1 MIDSTPDQPLPSEES
16 SDKLLAEL
24 YERLRA
30 MAIRQMMKESDP
42 QTLQATALVHEAWLR
57 MTSGEDRTWK
67 DTAYFCAAAAQ
78 TMRRILIENAR
89 RKSRVRHGGRLERAN
104 SIEMDE
110 VPETMPEEAVLRI
123 DEGLTEL
130 EKANPERAQI
140 VSLKF
145 YGGLTNEEVAQA
157 LRVSTRTVEREWA
170 CAKNWLYRWM
180 SRED

>member
-1 MIDSTPDQPLPSEES
+1 MSDSTPEPSNS
-16 SDKLLAEL
+16 SDVRSDKLLAEL

-30 MAIRQMMKESDP
+30 MAMKQIMKESDP

-89 RKSRVRHGGRLERAN
+89 RKSRVRHGGKMERAS

-180 SRED
+180 SKED